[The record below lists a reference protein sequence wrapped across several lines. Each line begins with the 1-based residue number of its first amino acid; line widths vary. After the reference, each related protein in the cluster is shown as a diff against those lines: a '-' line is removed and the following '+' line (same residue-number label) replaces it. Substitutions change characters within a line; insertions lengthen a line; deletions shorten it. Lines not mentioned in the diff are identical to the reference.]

1 MGIQIQLCAAAILLV
16 LFILLIN
23 KRKIVLRS
31 QQIFQFMLA
40 TNFLSIFINAA
51 FVLMMN
57 RAGSDYG
64 IFEISFS
71 KLYILSIILL
81 CGLAFI
87 YFTMEISR
95 TIAIVKKINW
105 YAMLITTCSAVA
117 VFFMPIDFLI
127 ENKNVYMYGL
137 AINFCAVF
145 ILSTILVVLFIMLR
159 YSRYIDRRRWEASFL
174 WMLLWFTSAIL
185 QYVFH
190 RQVCEFICSLA
201 MCVLFIKLENPES
214 FFDRDTGLFNE
225 QSLSAYISHYYDTY
239 QNFSMLIIDTNQISI
254 NEVHNGND
262 SSSAKALL
270 ITKEISNYVD
280 SFGDAVVFHHA
291 NNNLTMLFE
300 DKEKMYAVSKVILKR
315 FSEEWFFETFS
326 VILNSVVFEIPDCNV
341 TDNEV
346 KLMDLVRN
354 FTRES
359 VSSSSAKIFTL
370 DSEWIQKIRKEK
382 EMASIISEAID
393 QDKVEVFYQPI
404 YSTSLKRYV
413 SAEALVRIRK
423 NDGGLIMPGDFIAV
437 AEKNGLIVELGKMV
451 FRKACMYIKKNNLEK
466 KGIEYLEINLSAVQ
480 CVKKELADQYIEIME
495 ELEID
500 PKMINLEITES
511 AALSSKENLIAN
523 MEKLIKY
530 GVEFSLDD
538 FGTGYSNLNYITELP
553 VSIVKFDRQMT
564 NSYFDSQK
572 GKLVM
577 EAAIGMIK
585 AVGTKIVSEG
595 VETKSQFDIL
605 ENVRI
610 DYIQGYYFSKPIS
623 GDEFL
628 KLLETNLDKNQ

>member
-1 MGIQIQLCAAAILLV
+1 MGIQIQLCASAILLV

-23 KRKIVLRS
+23 KRKIILLS
-31 QQIFQFMLA
+31 QKIFQFMLA
-40 TNFLSIFINAA
+40 TNFISIVINSA
-51 FVLMMN
+51 FVLIMN
-57 RAGSDYG
+57 RAKSDYG
-64 IFEISFS
+64 LLENSLSKMYIICIIF
-71 KLYILSIILL
+71 L

-95 TIAIVKKINW
+95 TVAIVKKINW
-105 YAMLITTCSAVA
+105 YAMLITTCSAMA
-117 VFFMPIDFLI
+117 VIFMPIDFLI
-127 ENKNVYMYGL
+127 ENKNVYMYGMT
-137 AINFCAVF
+137 INFCAVF
-145 ILSTILVVLFIMLR
+145 IMSTILVVLFIMLR
-159 YSRYIDRRRWEASFL
+159 YRRYVDRRRWEASFL
-174 WMLLWFTSAIL
+174 WMLMWFSSAVL
-185 QYVFH
+185 QYAFH

-225 QSLSAYISHYYDTY
+225 QSLSAYLLHYYDTY
-239 QNFSMLIIDTNQISI
+239 QNFSMLVIDTNHIFI
-254 NEVHNGND
+254 NEDHKDND
-262 SSSAKALL
+262 SSSAKTLL
-270 ITKEISNYVD
+270 IAKEISNYAD
-280 SFGDAVVFHHA
+280 SLGDAVVFHHA

-300 DKEKMYAVSKVILKR
+300 DKNKMYNVSKVIQKR

-341 TDNEV
+341 AENEV
-346 KLMDLVRN
+346 KLLELVRN
-354 FTRES
+354 FMRES
-359 VSSSSAKIFTL
+359 VSGSSSKIFTL
-370 DSEWIQKIRKEK
+370 NDEWILKIKKEK

-423 NDGGLIMPGDFIAV
+423 SDGGLIMPGDFISV
-437 AEKNGLIVELGKMV
+437 AEKNGLIIELGKMV
-451 FRKACMYIKKNNLEK
+451 FRKACKFIKTNNLEE
-466 KGIEYLEINLSAVQ
+466 KGIKYLEINLSAVQ
-480 CVKKELADQYIEIME
+480 CVKKEFAEQYIEIME
-495 ELEID
+495 ELEVD

-511 AALSSKENLIAN
+511 AALSSKENLINN
-523 MEKLIKY
+523 MEKLIQY

-564 NSYFDSQK
+564 NSYFESQK

-595 VETKSQFDIL
+595 VETKSQFDTL
-605 ENVRI
+605 ENVCI
-610 DYIQGYYFSKPIS
+610 DFIQGYYFSKPVC
-623 GDEFL
+623 GDDFL
-628 KLLETNLDKNQ
+628 KLLEGNLVKK